1 MMPISPPEPPAKEE
15 KFVKVT
21 KLPRRNPQQPLVTTK
36 PTQSSGVKKVRVS
49 LRKKTASK
57 PPVVVSRPTPTPKA
71 ESSKL
76 PSSPKPP
83 ASPSPTPEPEPTNIL
98 VIFSRL
104 AGAVPGCS
112 NSKKDCWQVNE
123 TQWRSVASNLEQQF
137 EQQGYRVDKLD
148 DLEDEEGMG
157 IYELTKPGTPPHYL
171 HFLLTDQGTVYFLD
185 SKRLSRG
192 ELEREIGV

>member
-1 MMPISPPEPPAKEE
+1 
-15 KFVKVT
+15 
-21 KLPRRNPQQPLVTTK
+21 
-36 PTQSSGVKKVRVS
+36 
-49 LRKKTASK
+49 
-57 PPVVVSRPTPTPKA
+57 
-71 ESSKL
+71 
-76 PSSPKPP
+76 
-83 ASPSPTPEPEPTNIL
+83 
-98 VIFSRL
+98 
-104 AGAVPGCS
+104 
-112 NSKKDCWQVNE
+112 VNE